1 MRKLLFMLAVA
12 VVLCSLSSVFV
23 NAETAQPTSMVSVE
37 IPTSSVDK
45 KLKQSKTES
54 KTSKAIEA
62 TKEATDKTVEATKKG
77 YKKTV
82 EATKKGYK
90 KTVKATKEFTNK
102 TVESTK
108 DAFEN
113 MNPNKPVTID
123 DLQGKAKVKTLKNE
137 KKELKAAFNSRIKD
151 IDAKVKLAEKSTTM
165 SDAQRQ
171 NTVYVLNKEKA
182 DLILQRDTAMK
193 KYDSKIKAAKNEL
206 KKES

>member
-1 MRKLLFMLAVA
+1 MRKLLFILA
-12 VVLCSLSSVFV
+12 VVLFSVSFMTV
-23 NAETAQPTSMVSVE
+23 NADSTLPQSKVSVE
-37 IPTSSVDK
+37 KD
-45 KLKQSKTES
+45 SKPVKSES

-90 KTVKATKEFTNK
+90 KTVKATKDFTSK

-108 DAFEN
+108 GAFEN

-123 DLQGKAKVKTLKNE
+123 DLQSKSKIETLKNE

-182 DLILQRDTAMK
+182 DLILQRDAAIK
-193 KYDSKIKAAKNEL
+193 KYDNQIKTAKNEL